1 MVVTF
6 ESEARKQKGS
16 RRHRAIDFSLITVAE
31 LDQKHPIFIFH
42 FFILSR
48 QSHVNSWRRDGSA
61 ALCLASCH
69 SYLPHRC
76 SELVC
81 VSVAALNYVRMERA
95 QIVAVGGLVD
105 KLVNCP
111 EVLAGVA
118 VPANPAFGLHDI
130 SASLETLAQDQE
142 NALL

>member
-1 MVVTF
+1 M
-6 ESEARKQKGS
+6 
-16 RRHRAIDFSLITVAE
+16 
-31 LDQKHPIFIFH
+31 
-42 FFILSR
+42 
-48 QSHVNSWRRDGSA
+48 
-61 ALCLASCH
+61 
-69 SYLPHRC
+69 
-76 SELVC
+76 C

-95 QIVAVGGLVD
+95 QIVAVGDLVD

-111 EVLAGVA
+111 EALAGVA